1 MHVRTKLVAL
11 VSSIACVAGAPAAHA
26 DDWRP
31 VQQSCIS
38 FDGSGG
44 QCGLARSG
52 QLLSRVLVAPGG
64 TTAYVMSGTVF
75 FGSPNALLIYDRDP
89 ATGKLTQR
97 EGKAGCISQ
106 DGTGG
111 QCDVNRLVGGFGG
124 AMAISPDGKQL
135 YALGGGGV
143 VVFDILAGGALL
155 AKPGKDG
162 CITNDGSD
170 FNTPGVCTDAR
181 GMQGPLGDLQ
191 LSPGG
196 KTLYVSGTQL
206 AVFDRNATTGVLT
219 QLPAT
224 TGCSAPGGVDGCH
237 DVLGFSQGNQISVAP
252 DERSLYV
259 AGGGGGVAIF
269 SRTLATGALTQLPG
283 KAGCIT
289 FNGSGNQ
296 CATDARLAD
305 PRAAL
310 TSPDNRQVY
319 VSTQDGV
326 ITYARAGDGSLSFQ
340 SCVNDRG
347 TAGCRAG
354 VQMINLSF
362 SAISPDGRD
371 FVVATSAGGSAQL
384 SFPGGIVVLSRDPA
398 TGDLTQRA
406 SLDSCVT
413 NDGSAFDDGQL
424 TGNRCLAVPLAAGPG
439 RITFTSDAQFYAGG
453 SFGTALITYKRD
465 FYPSCANGTASVP
478 HDAATPLQLGCSDRN
493 GDPVAVQVSANP
505 LSGTLGGIDQASQR
519 VTYLPF
525 SGFAG
530 PDRFRYKALA
540 AGLSSPDATFD
551 LSVAAAAPLGGGGNA
566 GGGNARWWR
575 RWRVA
580 RDRDR
585 RRPRRLLLRPGLQRP
600 RRRDPSRRTRGPRK
614 PRGRELRRPGRGAP
628 HALRGRRHPLARR
641 RQALHADR
649 APDLHDAT
657 RGQVRDPLHGQA
669 LSVRP
674 SLALG
679 QGPPRCHQRPAV
691 AAAQGALL
699 RQADD
704 RGAGQR
710 PGFQHQGRAAEAARG
725 AHPHHHRTVPAA
737 GRDATAAQLLVST
750 AAASPR
756 PVADRAAAGRGRRR
770 S

>member
-1 MHVRTKLVAL
+1 MNVRTKLVAL
-11 VSSIACVAGAPAAHA
+11 VSSIACAAGAPAAHA

-64 TTAYVMSGTVF
+64 TTAYVMSGTVL
-75 FGSPNALLIYDRDP
+75 FGSPNALLIYNRDP

-97 EGKAGCISQ
+97 VGKAGCISP

-206 AVFDRNATTGVLT
+206 AAFDRNATTGVLT

-224 TGCSAPGGVDGCH
+224 TGCSAPGGVDGCN

-269 SRTLATGALTQLPG
+269 SRTPATGALTQLPG

-347 TAGCRAG
+347 IAGCRAG

-525 SGFAG
+525 AGFAG

-551 LSVAAAAPLGGGGNA
+551 LSVAAAAPPGGGGNA
-566 GGGNARWWR
+566 GGGNAGGGGGGG
-575 RWRVA
+575 VSPA
-580 RDRDR
+580 TAIDADRDGFFSGQDCNDHDAAIHPGAREVRGNRGDENCDGLAEALPTLSAGVATRWHVDDKRFKLIGLLISTTQRGAKFEIRCTGKRCPFAR
-585 RRPRRLLLRPGLQRP
+585 RSLSGKARRGVINALPSLRP
-600 RRRDPSRRTRGPRK
+600 K
-614 PRGRELRRPGRGAP
+614 
-628 HALRGRRHPLARR
+628 
-641 RQALHADR
+641 
-649 APDLHDAT
+649 
-657 RGQVRDPLHGQA
+657 VRYFAKQTIE
-669 LSVRP
+669 VRV
-674 SLALG
+674 SA
-679 QGPPRCHQRPAV
+679 
-691 AAAQGALL
+691 
-699 RQADD
+699 
-704 RGAGQR
+704 
-710 PGFQHQGRAAEAARG
+710 PGFN
-725 AHPHHHRTVPAA
+725 TKV
-737 GRDATAAQLLVST
+737 AQLKLRAGHIPTTTGLCLPPGVT
-750 AAASPR
+750 R
-756 PVADRAAAGRGRRR
+756 PQRNC
-770 S
+770 